1 MPRHDTPREWVALA
15 LPAQHLA
22 RVLQSLFVASCE
34 QCFRVDDVFRPDP
47 PVVGHAPAAAA
58 FVIRKLQALV
68 YTTQPGVRLDFDAA
82 QLLCV
87 DLVQHLRQLALDHMG
102 PGSPLA
108 EEHGEDIVERCRDAV
123 WAFIRRLHEGAA
135 SVDDT

>member
-1 MPRHDTPREWVALA
+1 MPDDGKPDEWLALA
-15 LPAQHLA
+15 LPAHHLT
-22 RVLQSLFVASCE
+22 RVLQSLFVASCA

-47 PVVGHAPAAAA
+47 PVIGHAPAAAA

-68 YTTQPGVRLDFDAA
+68 HTTQPDVSLDFDAA

-108 EEHGEDIVERCRDAV
+108 YEHGEDVVERCRNVV
-123 WAFIRRLHEGAA
+123 WDFIRRLHQGAA
-135 SVDDT
+135 AVDDA